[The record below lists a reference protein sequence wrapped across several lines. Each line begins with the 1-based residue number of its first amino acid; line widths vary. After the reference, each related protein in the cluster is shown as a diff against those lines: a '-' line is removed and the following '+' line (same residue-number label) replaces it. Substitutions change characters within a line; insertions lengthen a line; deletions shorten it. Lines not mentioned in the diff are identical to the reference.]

1 MNAPCR
7 ENIMDGGKDSG
18 RFQLGK
24 AVHLAFS
31 KLTMIMD
38 ELFYIKQNIAWK
50 IAEIELML
58 AGKIK

>member
-1 MNAPCR
+1 MNASCR

-38 ELFYIKQNIAWK
+38 ELFYIKQNMSRGR
-50 IAEIELML
+50 LL
-58 AGKIK
+58 RLS